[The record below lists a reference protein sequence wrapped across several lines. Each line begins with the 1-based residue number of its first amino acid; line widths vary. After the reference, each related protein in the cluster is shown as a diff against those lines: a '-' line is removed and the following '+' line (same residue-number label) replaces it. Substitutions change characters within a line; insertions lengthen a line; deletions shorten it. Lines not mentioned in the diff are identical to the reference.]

1 MTIVYRIV
9 ALILFSLVYIVGLIG
24 NGLLMFIVFRQKN
37 LHTVPNLLVVSL
49 ALGDFLFVLFC
60 VPFGAVAY
68 SLNYYPFS
76 TFYCRFENFII
87 NLSLGVSVF
96 SLLALSADRY
106 KIIAKPFSSHA
117 NDSSI
122 KLKLVVI
129 VIWLLSACLALPETI
144 YSGLIME
151 TIQQS
156 SNKTIQLIYCW
167 SPNENV
173 LLVNHT
179 FMITRQILRLIIYYL
194 MPLVFISIFYS
205 LIAKKLFQKKD
216 AFYSSNFS
224 LRLSQNNSIHEDN
237 RLLSVKVNNNIR
249 PISESLSNY
258 QTKNT
263 INQDIRR
270 TKQLRTRHKVAKTVL
285 FLCLVFFICWLPKQL
300 HDLYWFIGVLVYSSG
315 WNHFWQINKTI
326 ALILTNIYSC
336 INPFALYFLSST
348 FRHFYKRY
356 LCFWSNKTCCSQ
368 RRSIKYTQRRRTQE
382 LITNSDYKRR
392 SSVNNTTMTVY
403 YELNRIK
410 TSNCS
415 PQLRP

>member
-9 ALILFSLVYIVGLIG
+9 ALLLFSLVYIIGLVG

-68 SLNYYPFS
+68 SLKYYPFS

-87 NLSLGVSVF
+87 NLSLGVSIF

-117 NDSSI
+117 SGSSI
-122 KLKLVVI
+122 KLKLI
-129 VIWLLSACLALPETI
+129 VACIWLLSACLALPEII
-144 YSGLIME
+144 YSGLMME
-151 TIQQS
+151 TKQS
-156 SNKTIQLIYCW
+156 PDNTTIQLIYCW
-167 SPNENV
+167 SPNKDELITNS
-173 LLVNHT
+173 T
-179 FMITRQILRLIIYYL
+179 FMITRQILRLFIYYL
-194 MPLVFISIFYS
+194 MPLILISIFYF
-205 LIAKKLFQKKD
+205 LIAKTLLQKKD
-216 AFYSSNFS
+216 VIYSPSFS
-224 LRLSQNNSIHEDN
+224 SRSLHINSIHQEN
-237 RLLSVKVNNNIR
+237 HSLNNNIR
-249 PISESLSNY
+249 LSQALVSNPPR
-258 QTKNT
+258 KNT
-263 INQDIRR
+263 LNQDLKK

-300 HDLYWFIGVLVYSSG
+300 HDLYWFIGVLVYARK
-315 WNHFWQINKTI
+315 WNHFWQTNKTL
-326 ALILTNIYSC
+326 ALILTYIYSC

-368 RRSIKYTQRRRTQE
+368 RNLIEHKQRRRTQE
-382 LITNSDYKRR
+382 LMTTSETKRC
-392 SSVNNTTMTVY
+392 SSVNNTTTTVY
-403 YELNRIK
+403 YDLNRIK
-410 TSNCS
+410 TSNFS
-415 PQLRP
+415 QQLRP

>member
-1 MTIVYRIV
+1 MMIVYRII
-9 ALILFSLVYIVGLIG
+9 ALILFVLVYIVGLIG
-24 NGLLMFIVFRQKN
+24 NGLLMFIVFRQKH

-117 NDSSI
+117 SDSSI

-129 VIWLLSACLALPETI
+129 AIWLLSACFALPETV

-151 TIQQS
+151 TIHQS
-156 SNKTIQLIYCW
+156 SNKTIELFYCW
-167 SPNENV
+167 SPNENA
-173 LLVNHT
+173 LLANHT

-194 MPLVFISIFYS
+194 MPLIFISIFYC

-216 AFYSSNFS
+216 VIYSPNFS
-224 LRLSQNNSIHEDN
+224 LRLSQNSSINEEN
-237 RLLSVKVNNNIR
+237 RLISIKLNNNIR
-249 PISESLSNY
+249 HTPESLSNH
-258 QTKNT
+258 QTKSKF
-263 INQDIRR
+263 NQDIRR

-300 HDLYWFIGVLVYSSG
+300 HDLYWFIGVLVYSSK
-315 WNHFWQINKTI
+315 WNHFWQINKTV
-326 ALILTNIYSC
+326 ALILTYIYSC

-356 LCFWSNKTCCSQ
+356 LCFWSNKTCCS
-368 RRSIKYTQRRRTQE
+368 RRHSIKHTQRRRTQE
-382 LITNSDYKRR
+382 LMTNSDYKRR
-392 SSVNNTTMTVY
+392 SSANNTTMTVY

-410 TSNCS
+410 TSNYS